1 MEATRAPVK
10 NSTDASESS
19 RGQDSARVTTASP
32 TTISRAACLSCR
44 SLAWGRNRRKY
55 TSSAN
60 RSAVDANRES
70 RVEVSEANTTT
81 NTKAAPPAPSRS
93 AAITGK
99 TMFTCSRGNS
109 RARATRPMEPVT
121 IGTLIQAMPPK
132 TKEVITTERRL
143 ANTRDHQML
152 L

>member
-1 MEATRAPVK
+1 M
-10 NSTDASESS
+10 
-19 RGQDSARVTTASP
+19 
-32 TTISRAACLSCR
+32 
-44 SLAWGRNRRKY
+44 
-55 TSSAN
+55 
-60 RSAVDANRES
+60 
-70 RVEVSEANTTT
+70 SEASTTT

-93 AAITGK
+93 AAITGN

-143 ANTRDHQML
+143 AKTRDHQML